1 MVNWKISMAGKRP
14 FRRTPVWQ
22 KPQGPII
29 SFLRE
34 GERVRLDF
42 EYSPARVAA
51 VKGISGARYHPDD
64 KSWTIPFESVDA
76 VLTHKEFPLYR
87 SINAIGERGVAPLPP
102 ESANAQLRKNPFCV
116 PEEVLAG
123 VSVEVVIRMNLP
135 KRRLRLLPRVGSAA
149 HKILKKNKAATY
161 CASDSAFT
169 LPIELFPELL
179 KKFRD
184 KEVSFAVD
192 QVTGDTLSSSAG
204 LRNDILGGGLAPS
217 ARELTEGCLV
227 PFITEVGD
235 TWGEYR
241 PCYFTAEQF
250 KLAFPGVSRRG
261 TQAPPMTLDARGLL
275 AFVARKDSLPFTVWL
290 TEGVKAEIERSRE
303 RLLEEITNTSGPIDD
318 AAADVVKL
326 PFMWR
331 TGPNG
336 RGVLAIALAPESEAR
351 ILVADRI
358 GEILG
363 TTYEAESR
371 ELHVEV
377 PDSRLAAVVDEVAHL
392 ADQNNLGQIP
402 KSASF
407 VKLEEDVR
415 QRIALRERASFYGS
429 LTDVPAER
437 VAGLEL
443 AEARRL
449 FPHQRVAIEW
459 LKEFPTAFLGDDMGL
474 GKTLSV
480 LSFFATLQRT
490 EGYEQL
496 LVVCPNS
503 LTRNW
508 VREATTWFPHMKAT
522 VLAGDKGEKAWTLRL
537 LAEGTAP
544 CDVFVANYE
553 GVRLDYVTPELA
565 EIASKRKTLLCV
577 DESQRVKNHQAKT
590 FKALSTIAPHCL
602 RRVLL
607 SGTPTPKDVS
617 DLWAQM
623 KLLDGGKRFGRSFYK
638 WLGSIAE
645 LGTEFS
651 EFAVKKFYDHEVHE
665 AIYRAQ
671 EIMLRRRKEKV
682 INLPPKT
689 FSLRE
694 IELTGSQRERYDEIR
709 EGLILRMRS
718 TSGEQFV
725 REITNILEEYLRAV
739 QVASNPRLIDPEWK
753 GEPAKFLELDEI
765 VTEVVREQG
774 QKLVVWTNYLGNI
787 RELVERYK
795 ELGAAP
801 FSGEVSAAERE
812 KTVRAFQTEETPRI
826 LVAVPA
832 AGGVGITLTAAQT
845 AVYIDKTWNAEHWM
859 QSVDRIHRIGQQGTV
874 NVISLL
880 SCKVDEMIHWNL
892 RRKEQGQAEVLGD
905 NGPID
910 PGLRGAPT
918 RKELLEALEVDL

>member
-1 MVNWKISMAGKRP
+1 MAGKRP
-14 FRRTPVWQ
+14 FRRVPVWQ
-22 KPQGPII
+22 KPQGAVI
-29 SFLRE
+29 SLLRE
-34 GERVRLDF
+34 GSLVRLDF

-51 VKGISGARYHPDD
+51 VKAIKGARYHPDD
-64 KSWTIPFESVDA
+64 KSWTIPFDSVDA
-76 VLTHKEFPLYR
+76 ILTHKEFPSYR
-87 SINAIGERGVAPLPP
+87 SLNALGERGVTPLPA
-102 ESANAQLRKNPFCV
+102 EAASLQLRKNPFCV
-116 PEEVLAG
+116 PEEALAA
-123 VSVEVVIRMNLP
+123 VAVDMVVRINLP
-135 KRRLRLLPRVGSAA
+135 KRRLRLIPRVGSTA
-149 HKILKKNKAATY
+149 LKVVKKAKGATY
-161 CASDSAFT
+161 CASDAAYT
-169 LPIELFPELL
+169 VPVERFPELL

-184 KEVSFAVD
+184 KEITFAVD
-192 QVTGDTLSSSAG
+192 QLAGETLSSTAA
-204 LRNDILGGGLAPS
+204 LRNDIVGGGRARS
-217 ARELTEGCLV
+217 ASDLMESCLV
-227 PFITEVGD
+227 PFITEVVD
-235 TWGEYR
+235 SYGEFR

-250 KLAFPGVSRRG
+250 KAAFPNVSRRG
-261 TQAPPMTLDARGLL
+261 GQTAPLTLDARGLL
-275 AFVARKDSLPFTVWL
+275 GFVARMDSLPFTVWL
-290 TEGVKAEIERSRE
+290 SDGARDEIERSRE
-303 RLLEEITNTSGPIDD
+303 RLMEEISNASGPIDD

-331 TGPNG
+331 TAPTG
-336 RGVLAIALAPESEAR
+336 RGVLAITLPPDSDAR
-351 ILVADRI
+351 RMVADRI
-358 GEILG
+358 GEVLG
-363 TTYEAESR
+363 TTYESESDA
-371 ELHVEV
+371 LHIEI
-377 PDSRLAAVVDEVAHL
+377 PDSRLSAVIAEVAHL
-392 ADQNNLGQIP
+392 AEGNNLGDIP

-407 VKLEEDVR
+407 VKLESDVR
-415 QRIALRERASFYGS
+415 ERVAIRERSSFYGS
-429 LTDVPAER
+429 LEDVAAEA
-437 VAGLEL
+437 VTGLEL
-443 AEARRL
+443 SEAQRL

-459 LKEFPTAFLGDDMGL
+459 LKEFPSAFLGDDMGL

-490 EGYEQL
+490 EGYELL

-522 VLAGDKGEKAWTLRL
+522 VLSGDKAEKAWTLRL
-537 LAEGTAP
+537 LTEGTVP
-544 CDVFVANYE
+544 CDVFVTNYE
-553 GVRLDYVTPELA
+553 GARLDYVTPELG
-565 EIASKRKTLLCV
+565 EVASKRKTLLCV

-590 FKALSTIAPHCL
+590 FKALSTIAPHCK

-607 SGTPTPKDVS
+607 SGTPTPKDVT

-638 WLGSIAE
+638 WLGTVAE
-645 LGTEFS
+645 LGTEYS
-651 EFAVKKFYDHEVHE
+651 EFAVKKFNEYEVNE
-665 AIYRAQ
+665 SIYRAQ
-671 EIMLRRRKEKV
+671 EIMLRRRKERV
-682 INLPPKT
+682 IDLPAKT

-753 GEPAKFLELDEI
+753 GDPAKFLELDEI

-774 QKLVVWTNYLGNI
+774 QKIVIWTNYLGNI

-795 ELGAAP
+795 DLGAAP
-801 FSGEVSAAERE
+801 FSGEVSAADRE

-859 QSVDRIHRIGQQGTV
+859 QSVDRIHRIGQRGTV

-892 RRKEQGQAEVLGD
+892 RRKEQGQADVLGD

-910 PGLRGAPT
+910 PSLRGAPT

>member
-1 MVNWKISMAGKRP
+1 MAGKRP
-14 FRRTPVWQ
+14 FKRVPVWQ
-22 KPQGPII
+22 KPQGAVI
-29 SFLRE
+29 SLLRE
-34 GERVRLDF
+34 GALVRLDF

-51 VKGISGARYHPDD
+51 VKAIKGARYHPSD
-64 KSWTIPFESVDA
+64 KSWTIPFASVDS
-76 VLTHKEFPLYR
+76 VLTHKEFPAHHSL
-87 SINAIGERGVAPLPP
+87 NGLGERGVTPLA
-102 ESANAQLRKNPFCV
+102 SDAASAQLRKNPFCV
-116 PEEVLAG
+116 PEEALAAVG
-123 VSVEVVIRMNLP
+123 VDVVVRMNLP
-135 KRRLRLLPRVGSAA
+135 KRRLRIIPRVGSTA
-149 HKILKKNKAATY
+149 LKVVKKAKGATY
-161 CASDSAFT
+161 CAADAAYT
-169 LPIELFPELL
+169 VPVERFPELL

-184 KEVSFAVD
+184 KEVAFAVD
-192 QVTGDTLSSSAG
+192 QTAGKTLSSTAP
-204 LRNDILGGGLAPS
+204 LRNDLVGGGLGRS
-217 ARELTEGCLV
+217 SKELTEACLV
-227 PFITEVGD
+227 PFITEVSD
-235 TWGEYR
+235 SFGEFR

-250 KLAFPGVSRRG
+250 KAAFPTVSRRG
-261 TQAPPMTLDARGLL
+261 GSSAPLILDARGLL
-275 AFVARKDSLPFTVWL
+275 AFVARMDALPFSVWL
-290 TEGVKAEIERSRE
+290 TDEVRAEVERSRE
-303 RLLEEITNTSGPIDD
+303 RLMEEISNASGPIDD
-318 AAADVVKL
+318 AAADVVQL

-331 TGPNG
+331 TAPSG
-336 RGVLAIALAPESEAR
+336 RGLLAISLPSVSEAR
-351 ILVADRI
+351 RLVADRI
-358 GEILG
+358 GEVLG
-363 TTYEAESR
+363 TSYESESDA
-371 ELHVEV
+371 LHIEI
-377 PDSRLAAVVDEVAHL
+377 PDSRLSAVISEVSHL
-392 ADQNNLGQIP
+392 SEINNLGEIP
-402 KSASF
+402 RSASF
-407 VKLEEDVR
+407 VKLEADVRERIAIRERGAFYASLEDVP
-415 QRIALRERASFYGS
+415 S
-429 LTDVPAER
+429 ER
-437 VAGLEL
+437 VSGLEI
-443 AEARRL
+443 AEAQRL

-490 EGYEQL
+490 EGYELL

-522 VLAGDKGEKAWTLRL
+522 VLTGDKGEKAWTLRL
-537 LAEGTAP
+537 LTEGTAP

-565 EIASKRKTLLCV
+565 EIVSKRKTLLCV

-590 FKALSTIAPHCL
+590 FKALSTIAPHCN

-607 SGTPTPKDVS
+607 SGTPTPKDVT

-638 WLGSIAE
+638 WLGTVAE
-645 LGTEFS
+645 LGTEYS
-651 EFAVKKFYDHEVHE
+651 EFAVKKFHEHEVHE
-665 AIYRAQ
+665 SIYRAQ
-671 EIMLRRRKEKV
+671 EIMLRRRKERV
-682 INLPPKT
+682 IDLPAKT

-694 IELTGSQRERYDEIR
+694 IELSGSQRERYDEIR

-753 GEPAKFLELDEI
+753 GDPAKFLELDEI

-774 QKLVVWTNYLGNI
+774 QKVVIWTNYLGNI

-795 ELGAAP
+795 DLGAAP
-801 FSGEVSAAERE
+801 FSGEVSAADRE
-812 KTVRAFQTEETPRI
+812 KTVRAFQTEDTPKI

-859 QSVDRIHRIGQQGTV
+859 QSVDRIHRIGQRGTV

-892 RRKEQGQAEVLGD
+892 RRKEQGQADVLGD

-910 PGLRGAPT
+910 PSLRGAPT

>member
-1 MVNWKISMAGKRP
+1 M
-14 FRRTPVWQ
+14 WQ
-22 KPQGPII
+22 KPHGAVI
-29 SFLRE
+29 SLLRE
-34 GERVRLDF
+34 GALVRLDF
-42 EYSPARVAA
+42 EYSPARVAT
-51 VKGISGARYHPDD
+51 VKAIKGARYHPND
-64 KSWTIPFESVDA
+64 KSWTIPFESVDS
-76 VLTHKEFPLYR
+76 VLTHKEFPAYR
-87 SINAIGERGVAPLPP
+87 SLNGLGERGVTPLA
-102 ESANAQLRKNPFCV
+102 SDTASAQLRKNPFCV
-116 PEEVLAG
+116 PEEALAAVG
-123 VSVEVVIRMNLP
+123 VDVVVRMNLP
-135 KRRLRLLPRVGSAA
+135 KRRLRIVPRVGSTA
-149 HKILKKNKAATY
+149 LKVVKKAKGVTY
-161 CASDSAFT
+161 CASDAAYT
-169 LPIELFPELL
+169 VPVERFPELL

-184 KEVSFAVD
+184 KEVAFAVD
-192 QVTGDTLSSSAG
+192 QSAGEILSSTAA
-204 LRNDILGGGLAPS
+204 LRNDLVGGAQGRS
-217 ARELTEGCLV
+217 SKELMEACLV
-227 PFITEVGD
+227 PFITEVLD
-235 TWGEYR
+235 SHGEFR

-250 KLAFPGVSRRG
+250 KAAFPTVSRRG
-261 TQAPPMTLDARGLL
+261 VSSAPLTLDARGLL
-275 AFVARKDSLPFTVWL
+275 AFVARMDALPFTVWL
-290 TEGVKAEIERSRE
+290 TDEVRAEVARSRE
-303 RLLEEITNTSGPIDD
+303 RLMEEISNASGPIDD
-318 AAADVVKL
+318 AAADVVQL

-331 TGPNG
+331 TAPNG
-336 RGVLAIALAPESEAR
+336 RGLLAISLPPESEAR
-351 ILVADRI
+351 RLIAGRI
-358 GEILG
+358 GEVLG
-363 TTYEAESR
+363 TTYESESAA
-371 ELHVEV
+371 LHIEI
-377 PDSRLAAVVDEVAHL
+377 PDSRLSAVISEVSHL
-392 ADQNNLGQIP
+392 SEMNNLGEIP
-402 KSASF
+402 RSASF
-407 VKLEEDVR
+407 VKLEADVRERIAVRERGAYYASLEDVP
-415 QRIALRERASFYGS
+415 S
-429 LTDVPAER
+429 ER

-443 AEARRL
+443 PEAQRL

-490 EGYEQL
+490 EGYELL

-508 VREATTWFPHMKAT
+508 VREATTWFPHLRAT

-537 LAEGTAP
+537 LTEGTVP

-565 EIASKRKTLLCV
+565 GVASKRKTLLCV

-590 FKALSTIAPHCL
+590 FKALSTVAPHCN

-607 SGTPTPKDVS
+607 SGTPTPKDVT

-638 WLGSIAE
+638 WLGTVAE
-645 LGTEFS
+645 LGTEYS
-651 EFAVKKFYDHEVHE
+651 EFAVKKFNDHEVNE
-665 AIYRAQ
+665 SIYRAQ
-671 EIMLRRRKEKV
+671 EIMLRRRKERV
-682 INLPPKT
+682 IDLPAKT

-694 IELTGSQRERYDEIR
+694 IELSGSQRERYDEIR

-753 GEPAKFLELDEI
+753 GDPAKFLELDEI

-774 QKLVVWTNYLGNI
+774 QKIVIWTNYLGNI

-795 ELGAAP
+795 DLGAAP
-801 FSGEVSAAERE
+801 FSGEVSAADRE
-812 KTVRAFQTEETPRI
+812 KTVRAFQTEDTPRI

-859 QSVDRIHRIGQQGTV
+859 QSVDRIHRIGQRGTV

-910 PGLRGAPT
+910 PSLRGAPT
-918 RKELLEALEVDL
+918 RKELLQALEVDL

>member
-1 MVNWKISMAGKRP
+1 
-14 FRRTPVWQ
+14 
-22 KPQGPII
+22 
-29 SFLRE
+29 
-34 GERVRLDF
+34 VRLDF
-42 EYSPARVAA
+42 EYAPARVAA
-51 VKGISGARYHPDD
+51 VKAIKGARYHPED
-64 KSWTIPFESVDA
+64 KSWTIPFESVDTI
-76 VLTHKEFPLYR
+76 LTHKEFPSFR
-87 SINAIGERGVAPLPP
+87 SLNALGERGVTPIAQ
-102 ESANAQLRKNPFCV
+102 EAASAQLRRNPFCV
-116 PEEVLAG
+116 PEEVLAA
-123 VSVEVVIRMNLP
+123 VTVDMIVRINLP
-135 KRRLRLLPRVGSAA
+135 KRRLRLIPRLGSTAS
-149 HKILKKNKAATY
+149 KVVKKAKGVTY
-161 CASDSAFT
+161 CASDAAYT
-169 LPIELFPELL
+169 LPVDRFPELL
-179 KKFRD
+179 KKCRD

-192 QVTGDTLSSSAG
+192 QLAGETLSSTAA
-204 LRNDILGGGLAPS
+204 LRNDILGGAHTRS
-217 ARELTEGCLV
+217 ARELTESCLV
-227 PFITEVGD
+227 PFITEVVD
-235 TWGEYR
+235 SFGEFR

-250 KLAFPGVSRRG
+250 KSAFPNVSRKG
-261 TQAPPMTLDARGLL
+261 GQTAPMTLDARGLL
-275 AFVARKDSLPFTVWL
+275 GFVARIDSLPFPVWL
-290 TEGVKAEIERSRE
+290 TDGVRDEIERSRE
-303 RLLEEITNTSGPIDD
+303 RLLEEINNSSGPIDD

-331 TGPNG
+331 TAPSG
-336 RGVLAIALAPESEAR
+336 RGVLAISLPADSEAR
-351 ILVADRI
+351 RLIAGRI
-358 GEILG
+358 GEVLG
-363 TTYEAESR
+363 ASYETESDA
-371 ELHVEV
+371 LHIEI
-377 PDSRLAAVVDEVAHL
+377 PDSRLSPVVAEVSHL
-392 ADQNNLGQIP
+392 AEQNNLGEIP

-407 VKLEEDVR
+407 VKLEGDVR
-415 QRIALRERASFYGS
+415 ERIALRERASFYTS
-429 LTDVPAER
+429 LDDVPPER
-437 VAGLEL
+437 ITGLEL
-443 AEARRL
+443 TEAQRL

-490 EGYEQL
+490 EGYERL

-508 VREATTWFPHMKAT
+508 VREATSWFPHLKAT
-522 VLAGDKGEKAWTLRL
+522 VLAGDKAEKAWALRL
-537 LAEGTAP
+537 VSEGSVP
-544 CDVFVANYE
+544 CDVFVVNYE

-565 EIASKRKTLLCV
+565 EVVSKRKTLLCI
-577 DESQRVKNHQAKT
+577 DESQRVKNPQAKT
-590 FKALSTIAPHCL
+590 FKALSTIAPHCE

-607 SGTPTPKDVS
+607 SGTPTPKDVT

-638 WLGSIAE
+638 WLGTVAE
-645 LGTEFS
+645 LGTEYS
-651 EFAVKKFYDHEVHE
+651 EFAVKKFNEYEVAE

-682 INLPPKT
+682 IDLPAKT

-718 TSGEQFV
+718 TSGEQFL

-739 QVASNPRLIDPEWK
+739 QVASNPRLVDPEWK

-774 QKLVVWTNYLGNI
+774 QKIVIWTNYLGNI

-795 ELGAAP
+795 DLGAAP
-801 FSGEVSAAERE
+801 FSGEVSAADRE
-812 KTVRAFQTEETPRI
+812 KTVRAFQTEEKPRV

-859 QSVDRIHRIGQQGTV
+859 QSVDRIHRIGQRGTV

-910 PGLRGAPT
+910 PSLRGAPT
-918 RKELLEALEVDL
+918 RKELLEALEVEL